1 MQDLKTNIA
10 KNITE
15 LRILNNMTQMELGEK
30 LNYSDKTISK
40 WERGE
45 STPDISTLSEIAD
58 LFGVSLDFLVK
69 SKNIEEN
76 ATPKVRNE
84 GKYNRRVISYIS
96 ESVAWIV
103 AIFAFIIT
111 MQNYFAKGFLQSL
124 KIIFLVSV
132 LYSIYAAIMI
142 LKNHGKFGLGR
153 IMALY
158 SVPIIYGTAFSCL
171 EGIVTSSNGIY
182 YLLLLLN
189 FSSVCDMGA
198 YFVGVTLGKHKLC
211 PKISPKKTVEG
222 AIGGILAS
230 LIVTMILSLYFDK
243 TMWIMLIATIPFC
256 ILGMIG
262 DLFAS
267 AIKRAVDIKDYGNLI
282 PGHGGVMDRLDSI
295 IMIVPTMYALILLS
309 VI

>member
-1 MQDLKTNIA
+1 MRGMFIIMKT
-10 KNITE
+10 
-15 LRILNNMTQMELGEK
+15 
-30 LNYSDKTISK
+30 
-40 WERGE
+40 
-45 STPDISTLSEIAD
+45 
-58 LFGVSLDFLVK
+58 
-69 SKNIEEN
+69 
-76 ATPKVRNE
+76 
-84 GKYNRRVISYIS
+84 RVISGI
-96 ESVAWIV
+96 VMGVIV
-103 AIFAFIIT
+103 AAVFALGYLWESIVISIAVSLLSALAVCELLHNAAGIKDIQSVLGACVFAFIIT

>member
-1 MQDLKTNIA
+1 MKTRIISGIIMGVLVAAVFALGFLWEPIIISIA
-10 KNITE
+10 
-15 LRILNNMTQMELGEK
+15 
-30 LNYSDKTISK
+30 
-40 WERGE
+40 
-45 STPDISTLSEIAD
+45 
-58 LFGVSLDFLVK
+58 VSLLAAVAACELLHNAAGIKDIQSVVGACFFTFL
-69 SKNIEEN
+69 
-76 ATPKVRNE
+76 
-84 GKYNRRVISYIS
+84 
-96 ESVAWIV
+96 
-103 AIFAFIIT
+103 IT
-111 MQNYFAKGFLQSL
+111 IQNYVAKDFKQSL
-124 KIIFLVSV
+124 MIIFFISV
-132 LYSIYAAIMI
+132 VYSIYAAIMV

-158 SVPIIYGTAFSCL
+158 SVPIIYGVAFSCL
-171 EGIVTSSNGIY
+171 EGIVTSSSGIY

-211 PKISPKKTVEG
+211 PRISPKKTVEG

-230 LIVTMILSLYFDK
+230 IIVTFVLSYFFDK
-243 TMWIMLIATIPFC
+243 TMWIMILVTIPFC

-267 AIKRAVDIKDYGNLI
+267 AIKRAVDIKDYGTLI

-295 IMIVPTMYALILLS
+295 IMIAPAMYALILLS